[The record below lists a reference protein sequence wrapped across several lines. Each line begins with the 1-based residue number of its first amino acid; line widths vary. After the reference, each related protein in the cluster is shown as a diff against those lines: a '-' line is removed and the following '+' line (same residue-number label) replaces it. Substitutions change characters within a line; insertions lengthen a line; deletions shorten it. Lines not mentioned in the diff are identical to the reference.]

1 MSATDEF
8 RPSHAALAARAQAAA
23 AARTH
28 EPVAPAAP
36 APIYAGLVT
45 RAIAFSLDAAII
57 NLVAILSGAV
67 VGLALSVLGTPEEIE
82 KLLLAIGGVLYVA
95 WTVAYF
101 VTFWS
106 TDGQTPANRLMQI
119 RVQDAG
125 TGDPLRVRR
134 AFVRLVGMVL
144 AAIPL
149 LAGFVPI
156 LFTERR
162 RGLQDL
168 LGRSVVVYV

>member
-1 MSATDEF
+1 MSATGDF
-8 RPSHAALAARAQAAA
+8 RHAHAGLSPRAQAAA
-23 AARTH
+23 AEHAH
-28 EPVAPAAP
+28 DPVAPLAP
-36 APIYAGLVT
+36 PAYAGLVT
-45 RAIAFSLDAAII
+45 RAIAFAIDAAII
-57 NLVAILSGAV
+57 NLAAILTGAV
-67 VGLALSVLGTPEEIE
+67 VALALSVLGTPKEIE
-82 KLLLAIGGVLYVA
+82 TLLLAIGGVLYVA

-106 TDGQTPANRLMQI
+106 TNGQTPANRLMEI

-134 AFVRLVGMVL
+134 ALVRLVGLAL

-168 LGRSVVVYV
+168 LARSVVVYV